1 MTYEE
6 EPLVSVCCITYNH
19 ESFIRNALD
28 GFLSQETNFP
38 IEIII
43 HDDAS
48 TDDTARIIEEYQ
60 REHPQKIF
68 PILQTENQYSKG
80 VKPYS
85 EFVFPRARG
94 KYIAICEGDDYWTDP
109 QKLQKQVDVLE
120 RDDTL
125 VGCFHEAII
134 EYDEHDVLFSRENHN
149 DLNQGAFS
157 LKDIL
162 ESEWLIPTAS
172 LVFRNVGIKFPEMV
186 KKMKVGDFALCCLV
200 FSKGPGYYINE
211 PMARYNKRNP
221 TSFTNSKFILDNIT
235 TKTDRIRFLVWLN
248 RHTDHQYSQDIEDR
262 LVRES
267 DEINGVK
274 DKFVASRSFRF
285 YSKYKKLLTSFT

>member
-1 MTYEE
+1 MTDKED
-6 EPLVSVCCITYNH
+6 PLVSICCITFNH
-19 ESFIRNALD
+19 EAFIAKTLDSFLA
-28 GFLSQETNFP
+28 QEADFP
-38 IEIII
+38 VEIII

-48 TDDTARIIEEYQ
+48 TDNTAGIIREYSDK
-60 REHPQKIF
+60 HPEKII

-94 KYIAICEGDDYWTDP
+94 KYIAICEGDDHWTDP

-120 RDDTL
+120 KDENL
-125 VGCFHEAII
+125 MGCFHEAIV
-134 EYDEHDVLFSRENHN
+134 EYGDYEVPFSRENNN
-149 DLNQGAFS
+149 DLERGGFS

-162 ESEWLIPTAS
+162 HSEWLIPTAS
-172 LVFRNVGIKFPEMV
+172 LVFRNVGIEFPDMV

-200 FSKGPGYYINE
+200 FSKGPGYYLDE

-221 TSFTNSKFILDNIT
+221 SSFTNSKFILDNIT
-235 TKTDRIRFLVWLN
+235 TKTDRIRFLIWLN
-248 RHTDHQYSQDIEDR
+248 RHTGYEFSQDIEDR

-267 DEINGVK
+267 DEINGIK
-274 DKFVASRSFRF
+274 NKFVASKSFRF
-285 YSKYKKLLTSFT
+285 YWKYKKVLTSLT